1 MLVLFKKVYYFITFK
16 IFLNLLE
23 NLCLD
28 EFWVC
33 YGDHYQAN
41 VIQGLIKSSR
51 MTRLELKDKV
61 SLL

>member
-23 NLCLD
+23 NFCLD